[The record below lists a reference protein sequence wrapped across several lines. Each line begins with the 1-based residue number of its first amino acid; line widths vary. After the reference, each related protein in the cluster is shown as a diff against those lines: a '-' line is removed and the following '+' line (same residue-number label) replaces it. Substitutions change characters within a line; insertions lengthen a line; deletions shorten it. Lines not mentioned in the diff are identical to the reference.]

1 MARRRKVLVG
11 IAVLLLGVGVALA
24 AGVRADVPAS
34 ELEARHATPPSRF
47 VDVDGLRV
55 HYRDQGQ
62 GPALVLLHGSNAS
75 LFTWEGWVRELSAHH
90 RVITLDLPGHGL
102 TGPDAKGRYTYEGMA
117 AVVDAFRARLGLER
131 FALAGNSMGGA
142 VAWHYA
148 LLYPERVERLVLVD
162 AAGYPRD
169 EPSPWVFRLA
179 RTPVLGEVFSLVTPR
194 WVIDRNVRG
203 VYGDPSKVTDESVDR
218 YHALLLREG
227 NRAATRQRLR
237 AGADNGL
244 WRRLGE
250 LRVPTL
256 ILWGGRDAW
265 ILPRYGER
273 FDRDIPDSRS
283 VVYPELGHV
292 PMEEDPVRTAAEV
305 RQFLAEGQRPAQPI
319 PAPPPPASDDATP

>member
-1 MARRRKVLVG
+1 MARGRKVLVG
-11 IAVLLLGVGVALA
+11 IGVVVLLVGGVLA
-24 AGVRADVPAS
+24 ASMTPELPAA
-34 ELEARHATPPSRF
+34 ELEARYATPPSRF
-47 VDVDGLRV
+47 LDVDGLRI

-102 TGPDAKGRYTYEGMA
+102 TGPDAKGRYTWTGMA
-117 AVVDAFRARLGLER
+117 EVVEAFRARLGLER
-131 FALAGNSMGGA
+131 FHLAGNSMGGA

-148 LLYPERVERLVLVD
+148 LLHPERVERLVLVD

-169 EPSPWVFRLA
+169 EPSPLVFRLM
-179 RTPVLGEVFSLVTPR
+179 RTPVLGELLSRVTPR
-194 WVIDRNVRG
+194 WVIDRNVRV
-203 VYGDPSKVTDESVDR
+203 VYGDPSKVTEEGVEQ

-227 NRAATRQRLR
+227 NRRATRERLR
-237 AGADNGL
+237 ATVDDGL

-250 LRVPTL
+250 VRAPTL
-256 ILWGGRDAW
+256 ILWGAKDVW

-273 FDRDIPDSRS
+273 FDQDIPDSTQ

-292 PMEEDPVRTAAEV
+292 PMEEDPVRTAADV
-305 RQFLAEGQRPAQPI
+305 RRFLAADVTAP
-319 PAPPPPASDDATP
+319 PAPASGGATP